1 MVKHIV
7 AWRLRDSAL
16 WNDKST
22 NALLLRDKLEALRG
36 RIPGLRNL
44 EVGID
49 FSATAN
55 SADVVLVTEFDSREA
70 LAAYQIHPEHQ
81 AVGVFVSQIVSER
94 RGVDYETT

>member
-36 RIPGLRNL
+36 RIPGLRRL
-44 EVGID
+44 EVGLD
-49 FSATAN
+49 FSAGEN
-55 SADVVLVTEFDSREA
+55 SSDVVLVAEFDSRDA
-70 LAAYQIHPEHQ
+70 LAAYQIHPDHQ
-81 AVGVFVSQIVSER
+81 AVVAFASQVVSER
-94 RGVDYETT
+94 RVVDYETT